1 MNLKYP
7 VNVGVCQEVAKSWRV
22 KSTIIIKST
31 IIRFH
36 SLLTMF
42 FSSHEEAMMVHTILI
57 PDKIVSFG
65 QGENEF

>member
-22 KSTIIIKST
+22 NSA

-42 FSSHEEAMMVHTILI
+42 FSICEEAMTAHIILI

-65 QGENEF
+65 QSENKF

>member
-7 VNVGVCQEVAKSWRV
+7 VNAGVCWEVAKSWRV
-22 KSTIIIKST
+22 NSA

-42 FSSHEEAMMVHTILI
+42 FSSCERAMLPHIILI

-65 QGENEF
+65 QGENQF